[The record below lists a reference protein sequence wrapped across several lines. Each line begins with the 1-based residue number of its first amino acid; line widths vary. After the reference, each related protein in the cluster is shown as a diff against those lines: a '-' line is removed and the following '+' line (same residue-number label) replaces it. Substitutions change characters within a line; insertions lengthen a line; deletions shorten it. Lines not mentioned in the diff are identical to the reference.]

1 MQMKPLGDSGIMVTE
16 LGFGTLCLGPLQA
29 NVPVHEG
36 AALIR
41 YALERGVNFIDTA
54 AMYGTVAHLR
64 RALDGWEEPVVVA
77 TKTHAADYAGAQE
90 HVESALAEMNLDQLD
105 IVHVHGHRI
114 EDVLNARADVLRC
127 LLDYKAKGLVRA
139 VGVSTHRVAVA
150 RQAARHPDIDVIHP
164 LINRTGIGIIDGTP
178 EEMLAA
184 LAEAKANG
192 KGVYAMKS
200 LGGGNLLADRETNL
214 RWVLDRPEIDAAVVG
229 IMRRPEIDFNL
240 YVARREP
247 VPEAIRAATPMTSK
261 RMIVLGFCQRCGTC
275 VEECPNEAI
284 TLGPE
289 RAQIDPDRCVLCG
302 YCAPVC
308 PEFAL
313 RMV

>member
-1 MQMKPLGDSGIMVTE
+1 MQTKPLGDSGIEVTE
-16 LGFGTLCLGPLQA
+16 FGFGTLCLGPLQA
-29 NVPVHEG
+29 GLPVDEG

-54 AMYGTVAHLR
+54 AMYGTFAQVR
-64 RALDGWEEPVVVA
+64 QALDGWTEPVVIA
-77 TKTHAADYAGAQE
+77 SKSHALDYAGAQE
-90 HVESALAEMNLDQLD
+90 HVESALDEMGLDYLD

-114 EDVLNARADVLRC
+114 PDVLAARADVLRC
-127 LLDYKAKGLVRA
+127 LLDYKARGLIRA
-139 VGVSTHRVAVA
+139 VGVSTHRVGVA

-164 LINRTGIGIIDGTP
+164 LINRTGIGIIDGSA

-200 LGGGNLLADRETNL
+200 LGGGNLLEDREANL
-214 RWVLDRPEIDAAVVG
+214 RWVLDRPEVDAAVVG
-229 IMRRPEIDFNL
+229 IMRRPEVDFNL

-247 VPEAIRAATPMTSK
+247 VPDAVREATPMETK
-261 RMIVLGFCQRCGTC
+261 RMIVLGFCKLCGTC

-284 TLGPE
+284 SLGPE
-289 RAQIDPDRCVLCG
+289 RAEIDLEKCVLCG